1 MPTEY
6 THTMLHDFTSYAL
19 LVLAA
24 LAGGLAVYLVLRLRQ
39 LQSKHQRLKKYLAK
53 LKDAERA
60 LRKSAFQDPLTGLA
74 NRLLLMDR
82 FEVAMR
88 HARRSRKQFA
98 VLMLDLNKFKAI
110 NDTYGHAA
118 GDTVLLTVAQRLVS
132 MVRESDTVARLG
144 GDEFVLIV
152 ESITERAQLEALGH
166 KLVEVVSQS
175 LKLESGET
183 VSVGA
188 SVGYAWYPKDGDSL
202 RDILDV
208 ADQAMYTCKTSGLM
222 PLA

>member
-1 MPTEY
+1 MYLTLFFASL
-6 THTMLHDFTSYAL
+6 TLLLAL
-19 LVLAA
+19 LSLF
-24 LAGGLAVYLVLRLRQ
+24 LLSRLRQ
-39 LQSKHQRLKKYLAK
+39 TTAKYARLKKYLVK

-60 LRKSAFQDPLTGLA
+60 LRKSAFLDPLTGLA

-88 HARRSRKQFA
+88 HARRSHKKFA
-98 VLMLDLNKFKAI
+98 VVMLDLNKFKAV

-118 GDTVLLTVAQRLVS
+118 GDRVLVTVAQRLVS
-132 MVRESDTVARLG
+132 IVRESDTVARLG
-144 GDEFVLIV
+144 GDEFVLII
-152 ESITERAQLEALGH
+152 ESINERAQLELLGQ
-166 KLVEVVSQS
+166 KLVDVLSQN
-175 LKLESGET
+175 LVLDSGDT
-183 VSVGA
+183 VAVGA

-202 RDILDV
+202 REILDV

>member
-1 MPTEY
+1 MAALTV
-6 THTMLHDFTSYAL
+6 LLAL
-19 LVLAA
+19 LVLF
-24 LAGGLAVYLVLRLRQ
+24 LVFRLRK
-39 LQSKHQRLKKYLAK
+39 LTAKNTRLKKYLSK
-53 LKDAERA
+53 LKDAERT
-60 LRKSAFQDPLTGLA
+60 LRKSAFLDPLTGLA

-88 HARRSRKQFA
+88 HARRSRKRFA
-98 VLMLDLNKFKAI
+98 ILMLDLNKFKSI

-118 GDTVLLTVAQRLVS
+118 GDQVLITVAQRLVS
-132 MVRESDTVARLG
+132 IVRESDTVARLG

-166 KLVEVVSQS
+166 KLVDVVSQD
-175 LKLESGET
+175 LTLDSGET
-183 VSVGA
+183 VAVGA
-188 SVGYAWYPKDGDSL
+188 SVGYAWYPKDGDNL
-202 RDILDV
+202 REILDV

>member
-1 MPTEY
+1 M
-6 THTMLHDFTSYAL
+6 HLAL
-19 LVLAA
+19 LFAVLSFLLA
-24 LAGGLAVYLVLRLRQ
+24 LLALYLALRLRRIIA
-39 LQSKHQRLKKYLAK
+39 KNARLKKYLLK
-53 LKDAERA
+53 LKDAERT
-60 LRKSAFQDPLTGLA
+60 LRKSAFLDPLTGLA

-88 HARRSRKQFA
+88 HARRSRKKFA

-110 NDTYGHAA
+110 NDTHGHAA
-118 GDTVLLTVAQRLVS
+118 GDKVLITVAQRLVS
-132 MVRESDTVARLG
+132 IVRESDTVARLG

-152 ESITERAQLEALGH
+152 ESITERAQLEALGQ
-166 KLVEVVSQS
+166 KLVDVVSQE
-175 LKLESGET
+175 LVLDSGKT
-183 VSVGA
+183 VAVGA
-188 SVGYAWYPKDGDSL
+188 SVGYAWYPRDGDNL

>member
-1 MPTEY
+1 MQY
-6 THTMLHDFTSYAL
+6 AFTTY
-19 LVLAA
+19 VLAA
-24 LAGGLAVYLVLRLRQ
+24 LTLVLGVLATVFAVRLRQ
-39 LQSKHQRLKKYLAK
+39 ASAKNQKLKKHLAK

-60 LRKSAFQDPLTGLA
+60 LRKSAFLDPLTGLA
-74 NRLLLMDR
+74 NRLLMMDR

-88 HARRSRKQFA
+88 HARRNRKQFA

-118 GDTVLLTVAQRLVS
+118 GDKVLITVAQRLVS
-132 MVRESDTVARLG
+132 IVRESDTVARLG

-166 KLVEVVSQS
+166 KLVDVVSQD
-175 LKLESGET
+175 LTLDSGET
-183 VSVGA
+183 VAVGA
-188 SVGYAWYPKDGDSL
+188 SVGYAWYPKDGDNL

>member
-1 MPTEY
+1 MDIT
-6 THTMLHDFTSYAL
+6 LFFAALSFLLAL
-19 LVLAA
+19 LA
-24 LAGGLAVYLVLRLRQ
+24 LYFGLRLRRITART
-39 LQSKHQRLKKYLAK
+39 KRLRKYLVK

-60 LRKSAFQDPLTGLA
+60 LRKSAFLDPLTGLA

-88 HARRSRKQFA
+88 HARRSRKKFA

-118 GDTVLLTVAQRLVS
+118 GDKVLVTVAQRLVS
-132 MVRESDTVARLG
+132 IVRESDTVARLG

-152 ESITERAQLEALGH
+152 ESTTERAQLEALGRKVVH
-166 KLVEVVSQS
+166 VLSQNLV
-175 LKLESGET
+175 LDSGDT
-183 VSVGA
+183 VAVGA
-188 SVGYAWYPKDGDSL
+188 SVGYAWYPKDGDNL
-202 RDILDV
+202 RDILEV

>member
-1 MPTEY
+1 MQHFLSPYFFAPLT
-6 THTMLHDFTSYAL
+6 LLFGLLAL
-19 LVLAA
+19 YLA
-24 LAGGLAVYLVLRLRQ
+24 LRLR
-39 LQSKHQRLKKYLAK
+39 KIMAKNERLKKYLAK
-53 LKDAERA
+53 LKDAERS
-60 LRKSAFQDPLTGLA
+60 LRKSAFLDPLTGLA

-88 HARRSRKQFA
+88 RARRSRKQFA

-118 GDTVLLTVAQRLVS
+118 GDKVLITVAQRLVS
-132 MVRESDTVARLG
+132 IVRESDTVARLG
-144 GDEFVLIV
+144 GDEFALIV

-166 KLVEVVSQS
+166 KLVDVISQN
-175 LKLESGET
+175 LKLDSGET
-183 VSVGA
+183 VAVGA
-188 SVGYAWYPKDGDSL
+188 SVGYAWYPRDGDNL
-202 RDILDV
+202 RAILDV

>member
-1 MPTEY
+1 MQLFSSLY
-6 THTMLHDFTSYAL
+6 FYAALSVGFAL
-19 LVLAA
+19 LA
-24 LAGGLAVYLVLRLRQ
+24 LYWGLQLRQ
-39 LQSKHQRLKKYLAK
+39 TSAKNVRLKKYLVK
-53 LKDAERA
+53 LKDAERT

-88 HARRSRKQFA
+88 HARRSRKKFA

-118 GDTVLLTVAQRLVS
+118 GDKVLVTVAQRLVS
-132 MVRESDTVARLG
+132 IVRESDTVARLG

-152 ESITERAQLEALGH
+152 ESIVERAQLEALGQ
-166 KLVEVVSQS
+166 KLLDVVSQD
-175 LKLESGET
+175 LVLDSGET
-183 VSVGA
+183 VAVGT
-188 SVGYAWYPKDGDSL
+188 SVGYAWYPRDGDTL
-202 RDILDV
+202 HDILDV

>member
-1 MPTEY
+1 MQHFFSPNFFAAVS
-6 THTMLHDFTSYAL
+6 MLFAL
-19 LVLAA
+19 LA
-24 LAGGLAVYLVLRLRQ
+24 LYFGLRLRRIMA
-39 LQSKHQRLKKYLAK
+39 KNARLKKYLFK
-53 LKDAERA
+53 LKDAERN
-60 LRKSAFQDPLTGLA
+60 LRKSAFLDPLTGLA

-88 HARRSRKQFA
+88 HTRRSRKKFA

-118 GDTVLLTVAQRLVS
+118 GDKVLITVAQRLVS
-132 MVRESDTVARLG
+132 IVRESDTVARLG
-144 GDEFVLIV
+144 GDEFVLII
-152 ESITERAQLEALGH
+152 ESINERAQLEALGH
-166 KLVEVVSQS
+166 KLVDVVSQN
-175 LKLESGET
+175 LVLDSGDT
-183 VSVGA
+183 VAVGT
-188 SVGYAWYPKDGDSL
+188 SVGYAWYPRDGDNL

>member
-1 MPTEY
+1 MQLSSSPY
-6 THTMLHDFTSYAL
+6 PFLALIFLLAMLTLYLAL
-19 LVLAA
+19 
-24 LAGGLAVYLVLRLRQ
+24 Q
-39 LQSKHQRLKKYLAK
+39 LKKLSAKNTRLKKYLSK
-53 LKDAERA
+53 LKDAERT
-60 LRKSAFQDPLTGLA
+60 LRKSAFLDPLTGLA

-118 GDTVLLTVAQRLVS
+118 GDKVLITVAQRLVS
-132 MVRESDTVARLG
+132 IVRESDTVARLG

-152 ESITERAQLEALGH
+152 ESITQRAQLEALGH
-166 KLVEVVSQS
+166 KLVDVVSQD
-175 LKLESGET
+175 LILVSGET
-183 VSVGA
+183 VAVGA
-188 SVGYAWYPKDGDSL
+188 SVGYAWYPRDGDNL
-202 RDILDV
+202 REILDV

>member
-1 MPTEY
+1 MQLFLSPY
-6 THTMLHDFTSYAL
+6 FFSAL
-19 LVLAA
+19 TVLFGVLALY
-24 LAGGLAVYLVLRLRQ
+24 LALRLRQ
-39 LQSKHQRLKKYLAK
+39 IMAKNVRMKKYLSK
-53 LKDAERA
+53 LKDAERT
-60 LRKSAFQDPLTGLA
+60 LRKSAFLDPLTGLA

-110 NDTYGHAA
+110 NDTYGHSA
-118 GDTVLLTVAQRLVS
+118 GDKVLITVAQRLVS
-132 MVRESDTVARLG
+132 IVRESDTVARLG

-166 KLVEVVSQS
+166 KLVAVVSQN
-175 LKLESGET
+175 LVLESGET
-183 VSVGA
+183 VAVGA
-188 SVGYAWYPKDGDSL
+188 SVGYAWYPRDGDNL

>member
-1 MPTEY
+1 MQHAFSPY
-6 THTMLHDFTSYAL
+6 FFAVLSFLFAL
-19 LVLAA
+19 LA
-24 LAGGLAVYLVLRLRQ
+24 LYFGLRLRRITARNA
-39 LQSKHQRLKKYLAK
+39 RLKKYLFK

-60 LRKSAFQDPLTGLA
+60 LRKSAFLDPLTGLA

-88 HARRSRKQFA
+88 HARRSRKKFA

-118 GDTVLLTVAQRLVS
+118 GDKVLVTVAQRLVS
-132 MVRESDTVARLG
+132 IVRESDTVARLG

-152 ESITERAQLEALGH
+152 ESINERAQLEALGH
-166 KLVEVVSQS
+166 KLVDVVSKN
-175 LKLESGET
+175 LVLASGET

-188 SVGYAWYPKDGDSL
+188 SVGFAWYPRDGDNL
-202 RDILDV
+202 NDVLEV

-222 PLA
+222 PFA

>member
-1 MPTEY
+1 MRPEC
-6 THTMLHDFTSYAL
+6 LHAMQHLLSPYFLATLSFLFAL
-19 LVLAA
+19 LVLF
-24 LAGGLAVYLVLRLRQ
+24 LAFRLRRTMARIA
-39 LQSKHQRLKKYLAK
+39 RLKKYLVK
-53 LKDAERA
+53 LKDAERT
-60 LRKSAFQDPLTGLA
+60 LRKSAFLDPLTGLA

-88 HARRSRKQFA
+88 RARRSRKKFA

-118 GDTVLLTVAQRLVS
+118 GDKVLVAVAQRLVS
-132 MVRESDTVARLG
+132 IVRESDTVARLG

-152 ESITERAQLEALGH
+152 ESISERTQLEALGN
-166 KLVEVVSQS
+166 KLMNVVSQN
-175 LKLESGET
+175 LVLDSGAT
-183 VSVGA
+183 VAVGA
-188 SVGYAWYPKDGDSL
+188 SVGYAWYPRDGDNL

>member
-1 MPTEY
+1 ML
-6 THTMLHDFTSYAL
+6 HTMQNTLAL
-19 LVLAA
+19 FLFAGLSIA
-24 LAGGLAVYLVLRLRQ
+24 LALFAWYLVVRQ
-39 LQSKHQRLKKYLAK
+39 RRMLAKHARLKKYLVK
-53 LKDAERA
+53 LKDAERT
-60 LRKSAFQDPLTGLA
+60 LRKNAFLDPLTGLA
-74 NRLLLMDR
+74 NRFLLMDR

-88 HARRSRKQFA
+88 HTRRSRKKFA

-118 GDTVLLTVAQRLVS
+118 GDKVLVTVAQRLVS
-132 MVRESDTVARLG
+132 IVRESDTVARLG

-152 ESITERAQLEALGH
+152 ESISDRAQLEALGH
-166 KLVEVVSQS
+166 KLVDVVSES
-175 LKLESGET
+175 LLLDSGET

-188 SVGYAWYPKDGDSL
+188 SVGYAWYPRDGDNL

>member
-1 MPTEY
+1 MQY
-6 THTMLHDFTSYAL
+6 AFTTYVLATL
-19 LVLAA
+19 ALVLGV
-24 LAGGLAVYLVLRLRQ
+24 LAIVFAVRLHRV
-39 LQSKHQRLKKYLAK
+39 SAKNQRLKKHLTK

-60 LRKSAFQDPLTGLA
+60 LRKSAFLDPLTGLA

-118 GDTVLLTVAQRLVS
+118 GDKVLVTVAQRLVS
-132 MVRESDTVARLG
+132 IVRESDTVARLG

-166 KLVEVVSQS
+166 KLVAVVSQN
-175 LKLESGET
+175 LTLESGKT
-183 VSVGA
+183 VAVGA
-188 SVGYAWYPKDGDSL
+188 SVGYAWYPKDGDNL

>member
-1 MPTEY
+1 MQHFFSPNF
-6 THTMLHDFTSYAL
+6 FTAL
-19 LVLAA
+19 SILLA
-24 LAGGLAVYLVLRLRQ
+24 LLAVYLGMRLQRT
-39 LQSKHQRLKKYLAK
+39 LSKQARLKKYLLK

-60 LRKSAFQDPLTGLA
+60 LRKSAFLDPLTGLA

-88 HARRSRKQFA
+88 HAKRSRKKFA

-118 GDTVLLTVAQRLVS
+118 GDRVLVTVAQRLVS
-132 MVRESDTVARLG
+132 IVRESDTVARLG

-152 ESITERAQLEALGH
+152 ESINERAQLEALGQ
-166 KLVEVVSQS
+166 KLMDVVAQS
-175 LKLESGET
+175 LVLDSGET
-183 VSVGA
+183 VAVGA
-188 SVGYAWYPKDGDSL
+188 SVGYAWYPRDGDNL
-202 RDILDV
+202 QDVLEV

>member
-1 MPTEY
+1 MQ
-6 THTMLHDFTSYAL
+6 YASTTYVL
-19 LVLAA
+19 ATLALVLGA
-24 LAGGLAVYLVLRLRQ
+24 LAVFFAVRLHRV
-39 LQSKHQRLKKYLAK
+39 SAKNQRLKKHLAK

-60 LRKSAFQDPLTGLA
+60 LRKSAFLDPLTGLA

-118 GDTVLLTVAQRLVS
+118 GDKVLVTVAQRLVS
-132 MVRESDTVARLG
+132 IVRESDTVARLG

-166 KLVEVVSQS
+166 KLVDVVSQN
-175 LKLESGET
+175 LTLESGET
-183 VSVGA
+183 VAVGA
-188 SVGYAWYPKDGDSL
+188 SVGYAWYPKDGDNL
-202 RDILDV
+202 RDILEV

>member
-1 MPTEY
+1 MQTLSP
-6 THTMLHDFTSYAL
+6 SYLFAALTVLLAL
-19 LVLAA
+19 LA
-24 LAGGLAVYLVLRLRQ
+24 LYLGLRLRQ
-39 LQSKHQRLKKYLAK
+39 VNAKNQRQKKYLSK

-60 LRKSAFQDPLTGLA
+60 LRKSAFLDPLTGLA

-110 NDTYGHAA
+110 NDTHGHAA
-118 GDTVLLTVAQRLVS
+118 GDKVLLTVAQRLVS
-132 MVRESDTVARLG
+132 IVRESDTVARLG
-144 GDEFVLIV
+144 GDEFALIV

-166 KLVEVVSQS
+166 KLVEVVSQP
-175 LKLESGET
+175 LTLESGET

-188 SVGYAWYPKDGDSL
+188 SVGYAWYPKDGDNL

>member
-1 MPTEY
+1 M
-6 THTMLHDFTSYAL
+6 HTMQNIFAPHFFTALSILFAL
-19 LVLAA
+19 LA
-24 LAGGLAVYLVLRLRQ
+24 LYLGLRLRRIMARNT
-39 LQSKHQRLKKYLAK
+39 RLKKYLFK

-60 LRKSAFQDPLTGLA
+60 LRKSAFLDPLTGLA

-88 HARRSRKQFA
+88 HARRSRKRFA

-118 GDTVLLTVAQRLVS
+118 GDKVLVTVAQRLVS
-132 MVRESDTVARLG
+132 IVRESDTVARLG

-152 ESITERAQLEALGH
+152 ESINERAQLEALGH
-166 KLVEVVSQS
+166 KLVDVLSQN
-175 LKLESGET
+175 LVLDSGDT
-183 VSVGA
+183 VAVGA
-188 SVGYAWYPKDGDSL
+188 SVGYAWYPRDGDNL

>member
-1 MPTEY
+1 MEY
-6 THTMLHDFTSYAL
+6 ALTSYL
-19 LVLAA
+19 FAA
-24 LAGGLAVYLVLRLRQ
+24 LALILGLLAVVFAVRLRQ
-39 LQSKHQRLKKYLAK
+39 ALAKNQKLKKYLMK
-53 LKDAERA
+53 LKDAERT
-60 LRKSAFQDPLTGLA
+60 LRKSAFLDPLTGLA

-82 FEVAMR
+82 FEVSMR

-118 GDTVLLTVAQRLVS
+118 GDKVLVTVAQRLVS
-132 MVRESDTVARLG
+132 IVRESDTVARLG
-144 GDEFVLIV
+144 GDEFALIV
-152 ESITERAQLEALGH
+152 ESITERSQLETLGH
-166 KLVEVVSQS
+166 KLVDVVSQD
-175 LKLESGET
+175 LTLDSGET

-188 SVGYAWYPKDGDSL
+188 SVGYAWYPKDGENL